1 MPTLC
6 DPCPGK
12 MKAVVKGVPS
22 RGWQVALDTLDETG
36 WTRSDTPSPRR
47 SARLWRRASV
57 ADNGDARETEQR
69 RAAVFE

>member
-22 RGWQVALDTLDETG
+22 RGCNVALDTLDEPAG
-36 WTRSDTPSPRR
+36 REAIRHRHGVPHGFG
-47 SARLWRRASV
+47 ARASV
-57 ADNGDARETEQR
+57 ADNGDARETERGAR
-69 RAAVFE
+69 RFE